1 MTAANATEDL
11 QLQLKNTI
19 RTLLSLM
26 NTSPPPASSA
36 GPSTRPNLPPT
47 VVGQVITIK
56 HLPYIYLSAT
66 LLAYAPTF
74 PGPAHQGLR
83 TQLLQSWQRLA
94 PTVVISAIGT
104 AIRLQNGKGPD
115 METEGWN
122 RTWPTYVPGRLGWQM
137 SAVVRRP
144 GGIKA
149 IMENIFG
156 ENAVLQG
163 GRGM

>member
-1 MTAANATEDL
+1 
-11 QLQLKNTI
+11 
-19 RTLLSLM
+19 M

-47 VVGQVITIK
+47 VIGQVLTIK
-56 HLPYIYLSAT
+56 HLPQIYLSAT
-66 LLAYAPTF
+66 LLAYAPTI
-74 PGPAHQGLR
+74 PGAVHQDTRTILLR
-83 TQLLQSWQRLA
+83 SRQRLA

-104 AIRLQNGKGPD
+104 AIRLSNSKADDTGV
-115 METEGWN
+115 EGWN
-122 RTWPTYVPGRLGWQM
+122 RNWPTYVPNRLGWQM

-144 GGIKA
+144 GGIRA

-163 GRGM
+163 GRGMPSRRPVEIC